1 MKKVL
6 LSLSLSL
13 SAFLTQG
20 ELRICVL
27 PSHLSY
33 DAPWPV
39 RKVPTKA
46 TPHYVSFHLE
56 SKTHP
61 VILSE
66 QVPLK
71 EVPVGDETTQ
81 HEPVERGQSV
91 ATLLETSNVLINGSY
106 VFCR

>member
-1 MKKVL
+1 MSF
-6 LSLSLSL
+6 SLNSL
-13 SAFLTQG
+13 QG

-46 TPHYVSFHLE
+46 TPHFVAFHLE

-61 VILSE
+61 VVLSE
-66 QVPLK
+66 QAPLK
-71 EVPVGDETTQ
+71 EVPVGEDSTQ
-81 HEPVERGQSV
+81 HEPVEKGTAMLGLGRLVDADTYTMYCILS
-91 ATLLETSNVLINGSY
+91 LLSL
-106 VFCR
+106 FLDR